1 MIDLTRLVVGP
12 RAPLATIT
20 FLHLIGWGTLM
31 MLVVPLGISFGPENS
46 SAPLAAVGVG
56 LTAYGLGM
64 RHAFD
69 ADHIAAI
76 DNTTRRLIAQGRP
89 SGTVGF
95 WFSMGHCTVVFSLC
109 ALLTFGISAIGAA
122 LGDDRSALLTWT
134 GVWGPVVSSTFLVS
148 VATLNIRSLSA
159 RRRRTAGADP
169 AVPGGPAWRLLGR
182 FDTLIDRPS
191 RMYAVGLLFGL
202 GFDTATEIGLLALA
216 GSATLAQVPWW
227 AALTLPVLFAA
238 GMSMLDTAQGAMIRR
253 AYSWS
258 PSQTSPAR
266 TYVVAMIILSA
277 ATAAVIA
284 LVQLSR
290 AASDAFGWT
299 GPLAWLGRSGIDD
312 LGFWLTGA
320 LVSTWIVAFAVARTR
335 GNSSRV

>member
-1 MIDLTRLVVGP
+1 MIDFTRIRVGP
-12 RAPLATIT
+12 RAPLMTIMI
-20 FLHLIGWGTLM
+20 LHLLGWGTLVLLM
-31 MLVVPLGISFGPENS
+31 VPLGISFGPDTA
-46 SAPLAAVGVG
+46 SAPLAVLGVG

-89 SGTVGF
+89 SRHVGF

-109 ALLTFGISAIGAA
+109 VLLTIGISAIGAA
-122 LGDDRSALLTWT
+122 LGDDRSALLNWT
-134 GVWGPVVSSTFLVS
+134 GLWGPVVSSIFLVS
-148 VATLNIRSLSA
+148 VAAVNVRSLGA
-159 RRRRTAGADP
+159 RRRSTGRGDP
-169 AVPGGPAWRLLGR
+169 AVTGGPAWRLLGR

-238 GMSMLDTAQGAMIRR
+238 GMTMLDTAQGAVMRR

-258 PSQTSPAR
+258 PSQITPAR
-266 TYVVAMIILSA
+266 VYVKAMIILSA
-277 ATAAVIA
+277 GAAAAVA
-284 LVQLSR
+284 LVQL
-290 AASDAFGWT
+290 AGVASGIFDWS
-299 GPLAWLGRSGIDD
+299 GPVAWLGRSDIEDI
-312 LGFWLTGA
+312 GFWLTGA
-320 LVSTWIVAFAVARTR
+320 LVSTWIVAFLMARTR
-335 GNSSRV
+335 RDSCGV